1 MKKISIVSPTYNE
14 ENNIVALH
22 TTIKDITDKLN
33 YDFEFI
39 YIDNKS
45 TDNTREK
52 LLSLAKKDKSVKLIF
67 NTRNFGHI
75 RSPYYGITQATGDA
89 VIYLAS
95 DFQDPPN
102 LIPEFIE
109 NWEDGYKLV
118 SAVRK
123 TTESKSYILN
133 KLRFIYYKL
142 LNYISDVEIVPNST
156 GFGLYDK
163 CIIDQIREIN
173 DPYPFLRGLVAYMGY
188 NYKKVY
194 FTQPKRKNG
203 VTKNNFNTL
212 FDIGLLGI
220 VSHSK
225 IPLRIFS
232 IFGFV
237 VSFLSIISGLVILFL
252 KIFFWDYFPMGI
264 APILIVTFFLFGFL
278 SLGLGILGEYIGVVL
293 TYSQKRPIV
302 IEEERI
308 NFDKII

>member
-14 ENNIVALH
+14 ERNILDLH
-22 TTIKDITDKLN
+22 KTIKNITDNLP

-45 TDNTREK
+45 IDSTREK
-52 LLSLAKKDKSVKLIF
+52 LLSLARDDKSVKLIF

-75 RSPYYGITQATGDA
+75 RSPYYGITQAAGDA

-95 DFQDPPN
+95 DFQDPPD
-102 LIPEFIE
+102 LIPEFLS
-109 NWEDGYKLV
+109 NWENGYKLV
-118 SAVRK
+118 SGVRK
-123 TTESKSYILN
+123 TTESKSFILN
-133 KLRFIYYKL
+133 KLRSIYYKL

-163 CIIDQIREIN
+163 CIIDKIREIN
-173 DPYPFLRGLVAYMGY
+173 DPYPFLRGLVAYMGHE
-188 NYKKVY
+188 YKKVY
-194 FTQPKRKNG
+194 FKQPSRKNG
-203 VTKNNFNTL
+203 FTKNNFNTL

-237 VSFLSIISGLVILFL
+237 VSILSVISGLIILFL

-264 APILIVTFFLFGFL
+264 APILILTFFLFGFL

-308 NFDKII
+308 NFD